1 MQLAQG
7 VEEGSEEDLVAL
19 LEAEEA
25 EEALVALLEAE
36 EALEAVTSIVILV
49 SGTFCFKHACLLL
62 LLSAHWCVWGILHVL
77 GGIPHQSIP
86 Q

>member
-1 MQLAQG
+1 
-7 VEEGSEEDLVAL
+7 VAL

-49 SGTFCFKHACLLL
+49 SGTFCCTFFKHACLLL

>member
-1 MQLAQG
+1 
-7 VEEGSEEDLVAL
+7 VAL

-49 SGTFCFKHACLLL
+49 SGTFCCTFSSMHACYCYYQHTGV
-62 LLSAHWCVWGILHVL
+62 SGEFCTFWAVSHIKAFRNKFSRGVDAIL
-77 GGIPHQSIP
+77 
-86 Q
+86 